1 MIFLASSPYPR
12 LPGLLPG
19 HRENCKKNMFSEEIK
34 EDLHHCIKCG
44 LCQAVCPTFK
54 AMKLEHYTPRGR
66 VQIVKHYL
74 EGDLGITLE
83 FQEAVLSCILC
94 DACAAFCPSG
104 VRIDRVFRNMRGDL
118 AELVRAGLNKRA
130 LFAVLTSPALMR
142 VGAGIA
148 RMGQT
153 LVVDFLSISGKLGN
167 IPIDRLP
174 RFNRQSFRRSVPE
187 KITPPGKRTGRLLYF
202 TGCATDLI
210 HGDVGKAVL
219 DVLGRLGIEVIVP
232 KDQLCCAAPIF
243 LSGFHRVALSN
254 IERNLEI
261 FDREDVDAIVVD
273 CATCG
278 AALKKDIPEL
288 LEDLGRDP
296 SKALRVA
303 AKVKD
308 ISQVVAERL
317 GDLEIGEPR
326 AVESLRV
333 TYHDPCH
340 LVRGMGV
347 KAEPREI
354 LSALPGIDFTE
365 MEDPGECCGGG
376 GSYQFEQTELSGAI
390 TLAKTDQIRSTRAC
404 IVATGCPGCRLT
416 LTGNLREDSDPEV
429 IHTIQLLARVLT

>member
-1 MIFLASSPYPR
+1 
-12 LPGLLPG
+12 
-19 HRENCKKNMFSEEIK
+19 MFSEEIK

-54 AMKLEHYTPRGR
+54 ATKLEHYTPRGR
-66 VQIVKHYL
+66 LQILKHYL
-74 EGDLGITLE
+74 EGDLGITPE
-83 FQEAVLSCILC
+83 FEEAVLSCILC

-104 VRIDRVFRNMRGDL
+104 VRIDRLFRNMRGDL
-118 AELVRAGLNKRA
+118 AELVRTGLDKKA
-130 LFAVLTSPALMR
+130 LFALLTSPALMR
-142 VGAGIA
+142 RGARIA
-148 RMGQT
+148 RMGQR
-153 LVVDFLSISGKLGN
+153 LLVDFLSVSMKLGN

-174 RFNRQSFRRSVPE
+174 RFNHRSFRSSVPE
-187 KITPPGKRTGRLLYF
+187 KITASGKRTGRVLYF

-210 HGDVGKAVL
+210 HGDVGHAVL
-219 DVLGRLGIEVIVP
+219 EVLGWLGIEVIVP

-243 LSGFHRVALSN
+243 LSGFHRVALPN

-261 FDREDVDAIVVD
+261 FDRDDVDAIVVD

-288 LEDLGRDP
+288 LQDLGRDP
-296 SKALRVA
+296 SKAIRVA
-303 AKVKD
+303 SKVKD
-308 ISQVVAERL
+308 ISQVVVERL
-317 GDLEIGEPR
+317 GDLAIGEPR
-326 AVESLRV
+326 TDESLRV

-347 KAEPREI
+347 TAEPRMI

-376 GSYQFEQTELSGAI
+376 GSYQFERTELSGAI
-390 TLAKTDQIRSTRAC
+390 TSAKTDRIRSTRAR

-416 LTGNLREDSDPEV
+416 LAGNLREESDPEV
-429 IHTIQLLARVLT
+429 MHTIQLLARALAYADNRR